1 MYVYIYIYRSIC
13 PTHVASTYII
23 CWWSNPYNCLCF
35 ESVWTRRATPL
46 PHQATQLDK
55 ELPDEAAAF
64 GCCGKSWGIR
74 KKSDFIMLET
84 HRIWIYISLQW
95 SIMVYNGLYMVY
107 IWFIMVSIWII
118 MIYIVYNG
126 LYVYI
131 YILVGGWAYPSEK
144 WWSERQLGW
153 WQSQY
158 DGEKKNHVP
167 NHQPVYFYV

>member
-1 MYVYIYIYRSIC
+1 MCIYIYRSIC

-131 YILVGGWAYPSEK
+131 YT
-144 WWSERQLGW
+144 GW
-153 WQSQY
+153 WLSLPIWKMMEWTSV
-158 DGEKKNHVP
+158 GMMTIPIWWEKKNHVP